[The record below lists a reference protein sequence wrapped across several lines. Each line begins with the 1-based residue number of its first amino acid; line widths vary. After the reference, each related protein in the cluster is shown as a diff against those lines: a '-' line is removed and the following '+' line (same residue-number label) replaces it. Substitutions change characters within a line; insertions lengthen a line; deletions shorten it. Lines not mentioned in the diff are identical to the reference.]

1 MAPPDPAPWSDRL
14 AATLRRYDEPLL
26 RKVAGRLLRPR
37 NLWPVEDL
45 ISRSLEV
52 FDNPVVLDRR
62 LAELAPASRQLLA
75 LIGHSR
81 QPEWVLGN
89 LVELAMALGCEDGLA
104 PVLDLL
110 EAGLASPVLDL
121 SPAPPS
127 GRRLAG
133 FEHWLG
139 TVSGPGL
146 VVFSPPQVFGRAV
159 GTDLGLPDLSAEGP
173 EGGGLAVTTGVLEA
187 DGLEWLFRLGVLWQQ
202 VAAAPLRRTQQGGL

>member
-1 MAPPDPAPWSDRL
+1 PWSARL

-45 ISRSLEV
+45 INRSLEV

-75 LIGHSR
+75 LIGHSG

-89 LVELAMALGCEDGLA
+89 LVELAMALGSEDGLA

-110 EAGLASPVLDL
+110 EAGLVSPVLDL
-121 SPAPPS
+121 SAESFP

-133 FEHWLG
+133 FENWLG
-139 TVSGPGL
+139 AASGPGL
-146 VVFSPPQVFGRAV
+146 VVFSPPQVFSRAL
-159 GTDLGLPDLSAEGP
+159 GTE
-173 EGGGLAVTTGVLEA
+173 
-187 DGLEWLFRLGVLWQQ
+187 
-202 VAAAPLRRTQQGGL
+202 